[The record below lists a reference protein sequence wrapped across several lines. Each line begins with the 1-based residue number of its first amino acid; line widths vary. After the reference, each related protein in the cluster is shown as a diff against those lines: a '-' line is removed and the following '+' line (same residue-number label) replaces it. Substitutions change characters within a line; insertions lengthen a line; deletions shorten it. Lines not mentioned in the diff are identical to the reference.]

1 MTTDPAIVRAVENL
15 SMIGAKP
22 VDILMTKLIFAPSAS
37 QIGRFRPVHAGFVIP
52 FA

>member
-1 MTTDPAIVRAVENL
+1 MTGDRLIVSAVENL

-22 VDILMTKLIFAPSAS
+22 VDILLTELFFATSAA
-37 QIGRFRPVHAGFVIP
+37 QIGRFRPVHAGFAIP